1 MGPSDVEGF
10 GHLLLFC
17 FDYVE
22 QPSVWQRSME
32 LLANEVM
39 AHLTHLTGNRL
50 RPPFATHNRSRPPFG
65 AVFCRF
71 QAGMVTE

>member
-1 MGPSDVEGF
+1 MGPSDVGGF

-39 AHLTHLTGNRL
+39 ARLAHLTGN
-50 RPPFATHNRSRPPFG
+50 
-65 AVFCRF
+65 
-71 QAGMVTE
+71 